1 MYNATSGYEGSFESV
16 IRTFPSS
23 SSIHLSLRA
32 EVNELANLYMAAR
45 HLNSTKGQ
53 TFKNSGRICCMCER
67 PPGELVIVGRFSEA
81 TKIEIYTTL
90 TFVVF

>member
-1 MYNATSGYEGSFESV
+1 MPRQDTKVRLSQSFERSH
-16 IRTFPSS
+16 
-23 SSIHLSLRA
+23 HLLPYTSLRA